1 MGPAG
6 ADFRGQE
13 DVLAVSADGV
23 LVRFGYELWRQVAGA
38 AQRWPSGVWCR
49 RARPRGWP
57 RHGSRRRGWR
67 WRAGRTAPSPR
78 LNGKPLAL
86 DAYETAR
93 SLAIAPDGQR
103 FVLGSDWSLRLFD
116 RAGEEVWRQA
126 VPGVV
131 WAVAVSGDGRLVV
144 AAYGDGTIRWHRL
157 GDGEELLAFYPDG
170 DRERWVLW
178 TPQGYYDGLA
188 RRPRS

>member
-1 MGPAG
+1 MPEGSAEGLATARVEAPG
-6 ADFRGQE
+6 
-13 DVLAVSADGV
+13 LAV
-23 LVRFGYELWRQVAGA
+23 E
-38 AQRWPSGVWCR
+38 
-49 RARPRGWP
+49 GWEN
-57 RHGSRRRGWR
+57 G
-67 WRAGRTAPSPR
+67 TEPR

-103 FVLGSDWSLRLFD
+103 FVLGSEWSLRLFD
-116 RAGEEVWRQA
+116 RAGKEVWRRA

-157 GDGEELLAFYPDG
+157 GDGEELL
-170 DRERWVLW
+170 
-178 TPQGYYDGLA
+178 GLLPG
-188 RRPRS
+188 RRPRALGAVDAARATTRLRQAARS